1 MSSGSPFQPARGK
14 NRKVTA
20 STTSAIITCG
30 AGNHAIRVVNQGAAL
45 GYFVTFKAADE
56 PGKQCTNAE
65 TPVAVSGGYGSVLVI
80 EKPLDHDSIAYLA
93 DSTTTVMHF
102 QPGEASS

>member
-1 MSSGSPFQPARGK
+1 MSAESPFQPARRK
-14 NRKVTA
+14 NQKVTA
-20 STTSAIITCG
+20 STTSATITIG
-30 AGNHAIRVVNQGAAL
+30 AGNHAIRVVNQGAVL

-56 PGKQCTNAE
+56 PGKVCTTAE
-65 TPVAVSGGYGSVLVI
+65 TPVAVSGGAGSVLVI

>member
-1 MSSGSPFQPARGK
+1 MSSESPFQPARGK
-14 NRKVTA
+14 NRRVTA

-30 AGNHAIRVVNQGAAL
+30 AGNRAIRVVNQGAVL

-56 PGKQCTNAE
+56 PGKLCTNAE
-65 TPVAVSGGYGSVLVI
+65 TPVAVSGGTGSALVI
-80 EKPLDHDSIAYLA
+80 EKPLDHDSIAYMA

>member
-1 MSSGSPFQPARGK
+1 MSAESPFQPARGR
-14 NRKVTA
+14 NQKVTA
-20 STTSAIITCG
+20 STTSATITIG
-30 AGNHAIRVVNQGAAL
+30 KGNHAIRVVNQGAVL
-45 GYFVTFKAADE
+45 GYFVTFSSTDE
-56 PGKQCTNAE
+56 PGKQCTTAE
-65 TPVAVSGGYGSVLVI
+65 TPVAVSGGAGSVLVI